1 MMVAHP
7 ARIALCGYSLATA
20 VTAAALH
27 PTPLEHRDLT
37 VAEAENHF
45 HDALATSEYDMSLFD
60 GNITDLSTRLV
71 GWNGCDEKEIPMI
84 YSGWQQSW
92 KIMNLLYS
100 EASTMNFNEAA
111 AVEYLG
117 PPSLDARDLSDVIK
131 NGNDKSLGPLWC
143 VIARTWIHELLH
155 IDWVSKANQ
164 YGSNTHVTDLKM
176 WVPKEGESPPAYQLL
191 QIYSPKMAKT
201 LARYKYDT
209 GHWIAQSCENLTL
222 YAMARYVQKALGN
235 VYPHLP
241 LAPEPPSSPPT
252 EGVEPAFTV
261 GDLFTMHS
269 DGTVTIIN
277 STAVGDLTWDPQ
289 CPSGE
294 EIEAG
299 ADAEELFLGADVVTE
314 ADLPQEYLKKYRT
327 WTGTEIGDKLTFKG
341 VAPGQAVKP
350 GTKLRIL
357 GVGDSITV
365 GFLSERDGGDGNGY
379 RLKLQQDL
387 SKDEVVFVGT
397 ESAGGTM
404 SGGYFAAWSGQTIQY
419 ISEHVSSSL
428 EQRPNIILVHAGT
441 NDMNPNLNIAKQGN
455 DPSRAAS
462 RLGKLIDQIV
472 DACPDAVVLV
482 AMIIS
487 TCEEAQQV
495 NTAQY
500 QALIPGI
507 VQSRRAI
514 GKHVL
519 AIDFT
524 TFPTGSLRDCIHPTN
539 QGYRDFGD
547 YWYDF
552 ISQIPSDWIRQPV
565 GDDPDRPTLPGID
578 ANGGLDGAIPSP
590 SWGINPI
597 QVSSRSSVR
606 TAALLGGS
614 GGERTCKGGPVWR
627 ATGMI
632 ASGFGKAG
640 GWQYR
645 KNWIEAGKVA
655 DGLKLDSKFVRLH
668 DMNGDGKADYIWLNP
683 ENGEIRCWINNL
695 PAPWSPAGTNNSIIG
710 SDAGVAESV
719 FLADMNGDGLEDY
732 MIVNPQNGAV
742 KIWWNYGAD
751 ESWVNGWKFI
761 DGGQIASGV
770 PHANWAT
777 LRFPDINGDGR
788 ADYVYIGAGGSLS
801 HWMNT
806 GTAGGQDVVFYFQG
820 GIATGGTS
828 DISNLVFADVDGD
841 GRDDYLIWD
850 AGRSHRLFE
859 PANEK
864 RRNPKNIRLAD
875 MDGDGKDDYAYIDDN
890 GAIWLWYNQGDADTS
905 MVIDGIRFADIDG
918 DGIEDYVWLHLDTG
932 APTVFDGKDDY
943 LVLDPKTGELHAYLN
958 KGPDESKAEK
968 WLWDP
973 VGSIATGLG
982 PGANVRF
989 ADIDGDGYDDYIFLK
1004 SNGGITIYRNVWETN
1019 KPPSSWR
1026 PLPEADASG
1035 IGQRP
1040 EEIDFV
1046 DVNGDGKAD
1055 YVWTRAR
1062 DGAARVW
1069 LNNYPNQPTWL
1080 EQPEIA
1086 GGVGVSGSDVR
1097 YAILQNTGR
1106 ASYVAVD
1113 RTNGAI
1119 AAWLN
1124 SCTQLGDH
1132 PRPNVVFIG
1141 LRETFTESVLAR
1153 SWIIYESATGSTID
1167 ICDDEPKGAFA
1178 AATTSS
1184 NPKFPTNLGEFDVH
1198 GVEGCVYSGSQDEPG
1213 KMQCPGVSGIRCRQ
1227 DSQYDEVFHCGF
1239 CLIAVHQKPSK
1250 HDSSVTTGPNSD
1262 APILQAA
1269 T

>member
-1 MMVAHP
+1 MYGI
-7 ARIALCGYSLATA
+7 ARI
-20 VTAAALH
+20 
-27 PTPLEHRDLT
+27 
-37 VAEAENHF
+37 
-45 HDALATSEYDMSLFD
+45 
-60 GNITDLSTRLV
+60 
-71 GWNGCDEKEIPMI
+71 
-84 YSGWQQSW
+84 
-92 KIMNLLYS
+92 
-100 EASTMNFNEAA
+100 NFCPRYFAQ
-111 AVEYLG
+111 G
-117 PPSLDARDLSDVIK
+117 DLSDVIK
-131 NGNDKSLGPLWC
+131 NGNDKSLGPLWYANLDNYLPNK
-143 VIARTWIHELLH
+143 ARTWIHELLH

-201 LARYKYDT
+201 LARYKYNT

-277 STAVGDLTWDPQ
+277 STA
-289 CPSGE
+289 
-294 EIEAG
+294 
-299 ADAEELFLGADVVTE
+299 
-314 ADLPQEYLKKYRT
+314 
-327 WTGTEIGDKLTFKG
+327 

-519 AIDFT
+519 AVDFT

-565 GDDPDRPTLPGID
+565 GDDPDQPTLPGID

-710 SDAGVAESV
+710 SGAGVAESV

-788 ADYVYIGAGGSLS
+788 ADYVYIGAAGSLS

-841 GRDDYLIWD
+841 GRDDYLIRD
-850 AGRSHRLFE
+850 AQAGLTGFLNQ
-859 PANEK
+859 PT
-864 RRNPKNIRLAD
+864 RREGVPLYVNQGQAKTIADGITQDPKNIRLAD

-905 MVIDGIRFADIDG
+905 MAIDGIRFADIDG
-918 DGIEDYVWLHLDTG
+918 DGIEDYVWLHPDTG
-932 APTVFDGKDDY
+932 APTVLRF
-943 LVLDPKTGELHAYLN
+943 LVLDPRTGELHAYLN

-1046 DVNGDGKAD
+1046 DINGDGKAD
-1055 YVWTRAR
+1055 YVWTCAR
-1062 DGAARVW
+1062 DGAAGVW

-1227 DSQYDEVFHCGF
+1227 DSH
-1239 CLIAVHQKPSK
+1239 
-1250 HDSSVTTGPNSD
+1250 D

>member
-60 GNITDLSTRLV
+60 GNITDLSTSLV
-71 GWNGCDEKEIPMI
+71 DWNGCDEKEISMI

-111 AVEYLG
+111 AVEYLETSRCG
-117 PPSLDARDLSDVIK
+117 
-131 NGNDKSLGPLWC
+131 
-143 VIARTWIHELLH
+143 
-155 IDWVSKANQ
+155 
-164 YGSNTHVTDLKM
+164 
-176 WVPKEGESPPAYQLL
+176 
-191 QIYSPKMAKT
+191 PKMAKT

-277 STAVGDLTWDPQ
+277 STALQV
-289 CPSGE
+289 
-294 EIEAG
+294 I
-299 ADAEELFLGADVVTE
+299 
-314 ADLPQEYLKKYRT
+314 
-327 WTGTEIGDKLTFKG
+327 
-341 VAPGQAVKP
+341 KP

-519 AIDFT
+519 AVDFT

-655 DGLKLDSKFVRLH
+655 DGLKLDSKFVR
-668 DMNGDGKADYIWLNP
+668 
-683 ENGEIRCWINNL
+683 
-695 PAPWSPAGTNNSIIG
+695 IIG
-710 SDAGVAESV
+710 SGAGVAESV

-850 AGRSHRLFE
+850 AQAGLTGFLNQPTRSEGVPLYVNQGQ
-859 PANEK
+859 AK
-864 RRNPKNIRLAD
+864 TIADGITQDPKNIRLAD
-875 MDGDGKDDYAYIDDN
+875 MDGLKTMFGFIQTPGHRPFCLSLNKGPNDDDAL
-890 GAIWLWYNQGDADTS
+890 GWLWSPVNNGNPIASGAGPGNTVHFGD
-905 MVIDGIRFADIDG
+905 INGQ
-918 DGIEDYVWLHLDTG
+918 
-932 APTVFDGKDDY
+932 VFDGKDDY

-1046 DVNGDGKAD
+1046 DINGDGKAD

-1124 SCTQLGDH
+1124 SCTQLRDH
-1132 PRPNVVFIG
+1132 PRPNFVFIG

-1198 GVEGCVYSGSQDEPG
+1198 GVEGCVYSGSQDEP
-1213 KMQCPGVSGIRCRQ
+1213 
-1227 DSQYDEVFHCGF
+1227 
-1239 CLIAVHQKPSK
+1239 
-1250 HDSSVTTGPNSD
+1250 DSSVTTGPNSD

>member
-45 HDALATSEYDMSLFD
+45 HDALATILKTGANDSSQIFRNLATIQPGYVFDPFAWRLHVRCDDPSKRCPCNSRSTKVAYTTNYD
-60 GNITDLSTRLV
+60 
-71 GWNGCDEKEIPMI
+71 PMYGI
-84 YSGWQQSW
+84 AR
-92 KIMNLLYS
+92 I
-100 EASTMNFNEAA
+100 NFCPRYFAQ
-111 AVEYLG
+111 G
-117 PPSLDARDLSDVIK
+117 DLSDVIK
-131 NGNDKSLGPLWC
+131 NGNDKSLGPLWYANLDNYLPNK
-143 VIARTWIHELLH
+143 ARTWIHELLH
-155 IDWVSKANQ
+155 IDWVSRANQ

-201 LARYKYDT
+201 LARYKHDT

-241 LAPEPPSSPPT
+241 LAPEPTSSPPT

-269 DGTVTIIN
+269 EGTVTIIN
-277 STAVGDLTWDPQ
+277 STA
-289 CPSGE
+289 
-294 EIEAG
+294 
-299 ADAEELFLGADVVTE
+299 
-314 ADLPQEYLKKYRT
+314 
-327 WTGTEIGDKLTFKG
+327 
-341 VAPGQAVKP
+341 
-350 GTKLRIL
+350 
-357 GVGDSITV
+357 
-365 GFLSERDGGDGNGY
+365 
-379 RLKLQQDL
+379 
-387 SKDEVVFVGT
+387 
-397 ESAGGTM
+397 
-404 SGGYFAAWSGQTIQY
+404 AAWSGQTIQY

-519 AIDFT
+519 AVDFT

-645 KNWIEAGKVA
+645 KNWTEAGKVA

-710 SDAGVAESV
+710 SGAGVAESV

-777 LRFPDINGDGR
+777 LRFPDINGDG
-788 ADYVYIGAGGSLS
+788 
-801 HWMNT
+801 
-806 GTAGGQDVVFYFQG
+806 GQDVVFYFQG

-850 AGRSHRLFE
+850 AQAGLTGFLNQ
-859 PANEK
+859 PT
-864 RRNPKNIRLAD
+864 RREGVPLYVNQGQAKTIADGITQDPKNIRLAD

-890 GAIWLWYNQGDADTS
+890 GAIWLWYHQGDADTS

-918 DGIEDYVWLHLDTG
+918 DGIEDYVWLHPDTG
-932 APTVFDGKDDY
+932 APTVFLNKGPNDDDALGWLWSPVNNGNPIASGAGPGNTVHFGDINGQVFDGKDDY

-958 KGPDESKAEK
+958 KGPMNPRQRSGFETLLDRSPPA
-968 WLWDP
+968 WDP
-973 VGSIATGLG
+973 ARI
-982 PGANVRF
+982 
-989 ADIDGDGYDDYIFLK
+989 
-1004 SNGGITIYRNVWETN
+1004 
-1019 KPPSSWR
+1019 
-1026 PLPEADASG
+1026 
-1035 IGQRP
+1035 
-1040 EEIDFV
+1040 
-1046 DVNGDGKAD
+1046 DGKAD

-1086 GGVGVSGSDVR
+1086 GGVGVSGSDVK

-1227 DSQYDEVFHCGF
+1227 DSQYDEVFHCG
-1239 CLIAVHQKPSK
+1239 LSNYKPRIRC
-1250 HDSSVTTGPNSD
+1250 TCD

>member
-1 MMVAHP
+1 MYGI
-7 ARIALCGYSLATA
+7 ARI
-20 VTAAALH
+20 
-27 PTPLEHRDLT
+27 
-37 VAEAENHF
+37 
-45 HDALATSEYDMSLFD
+45 
-60 GNITDLSTRLV
+60 
-71 GWNGCDEKEIPMI
+71 
-84 YSGWQQSW
+84 
-92 KIMNLLYS
+92 
-100 EASTMNFNEAA
+100 NFCPRYFAQ
-111 AVEYLG
+111 G
-117 PPSLDARDLSDVIK
+117 DLSDVIK
-131 NGNDKSLGPLWC
+131 NGNDKSLGPLWYANLDNYLPNK
-143 VIARTWIHELLH
+143 ARTWIHELLH

-201 LARYKYDT
+201 LARYKYNT

-327 WTGTEIGDKLTFKG
+327 WAGTEIGDKLTFKG

-519 AIDFT
+519 AVDFT

-565 GDDPDRPTLPGID
+565 GDDPDQPTLPGID

-710 SDAGVAESV
+710 SGAGVAESV

-788 ADYVYIGAGGSLS
+788 ADYVYIGAAGSLS

-841 GRDDYLIWD
+841 GRDDYLIRD
-850 AGRSHRLFE
+850 AQAGLTGFLNQ
-859 PANEK
+859 PT
-864 RRNPKNIRLAD
+864 RREGVPLYVNQGQAKTIADGITQDPKNIRLAD

-905 MVIDGIRFADIDG
+905 MAIDGIRFADIDG
-918 DGIEDYVWLHLDTG
+918 DGIEDYVWLHPDTG
-932 APTVFDGKDDY
+932 APTVFLNKGPNDDDALGWLWSPVNNGNPIASGAGPGNTVHLETLMGKFCASLCLIAIRLWY
-943 LVLDPKTGELHAYLN
+943 SRELHAYLN

-1046 DVNGDGKAD
+1046 DINGDGKAD
-1055 YVWTRAR
+1055 YVWTCAR
-1062 DGAARVW
+1062 DGAAGVW

-1106 ASYVAVD
+1106 ASYVAID

-1227 DSQYDEVFHCGF
+1227 DSQYDEVFHCG
-1239 CLIAVHQKPSK
+1239 LSNYKPRIRC
-1250 HDSSVTTGPNSD
+1250 TW
-1262 APILQAA
+1262 
-1269 T
+1269 

>member
-1 MMVAHP
+1 M
-7 ARIALCGYSLATA
+7 
-20 VTAAALH
+20 
-27 PTPLEHRDLT
+27 
-37 VAEAENHF
+37 
-45 HDALATSEYDMSLFD
+45 
-60 GNITDLSTRLV
+60 
-71 GWNGCDEKEIPMI
+71 
-84 YSGWQQSW
+84 
-92 KIMNLLYS
+92 
-100 EASTMNFNEAA
+100 
-111 AVEYLG
+111 
-117 PPSLDARDLSDVIK
+117 
-131 NGNDKSLGPLWC
+131 
-143 VIARTWIHELLH
+143 
-155 IDWVSKANQ
+155 
-164 YGSNTHVTDLKM
+164 
-176 WVPKEGESPPAYQLL
+176 
-191 QIYSPKMAKT
+191 
-201 LARYKYDT
+201 
-209 GHWIAQSCENLTL
+209 
-222 YAMARYVQKALGN
+222 
-235 VYPHLP
+235 
-241 LAPEPPSSPPT
+241 
-252 EGVEPAFTV
+252 
-261 GDLFTMHS
+261 
-269 DGTVTIIN
+269 
-277 STAVGDLTWDPQ
+277 
-289 CPSGE
+289 
-294 EIEAG
+294 
-299 ADAEELFLGADVVTE
+299 
-314 ADLPQEYLKKYRT
+314 PQEYLKQYKT
-327 WTGTEIGDKLTFKG
+327 WAGVAVGDKLTLKG

-387 SKDEVVFVGT
+387 S
-397 ESAGGTM
+397 S
-404 SGGYFAAWSGQTIQY
+404 QTIQY
-419 ISEHVSSSL
+419 ISEHISSFL
-428 EQRPNIILVHAGT
+428 EQRPNIVLVHAGT

-455 DPSRAAS
+455 DPSGAAN

-487 TCEEAQQV
+487 TCDEAQQV

-507 VQSRRAI
+507 VKSRRAA

-519 AIDFT
+519 AVDFT
-524 TFPTGSLRDCIHPTN
+524 PFPIRSLRDCIHPTN

-552 ISQIPSDWIRQPV
+552 ITQIPSDWIRQSV

-578 ANGGLDGAIPSP
+578 ANGGLDGAIPAP
-590 SWGINPI
+590 SWGNNPI
-597 QVSSRSSVR
+597 QASSKNSVR
-606 TAALLGGS
+606 TAALLGGN
-614 GGERTCKGGPVWR
+614 GGERICKGGPVWR
-627 ATGMI
+627 ATGKI
-632 ASGFGKAG
+632 ASGLGKAG
-640 GWQYR
+640 AWQYR
-645 KNWIEAGKVA
+645 KNWAEAGKVA
-655 DGLKLDSKFVRLH
+655 DGLKLDSRYVRLH

-710 SDAGVAESV
+710 SGAGVAESV
-719 FLADMNGDGLEDY
+719 FLALEDY

-751 ESWVNGWKFI
+751 ESWVNGWKFV

-788 ADYVYIGAGGSLS
+788 ADYVYIGAGGSLK

-806 GTAGGQDVVFYFQG
+806 GTVGGQDVVFYYQG

-828 DISNLVFADVDGD
+828 DISNLVLADVDGD

-850 AGRSHRLFE
+850 AQAGLTGFLNQPTRRE
-859 PANEK
+859 GVPVYVNQGPAK
-864 RRNPKNIRLAD
+864 TLADGITQDPKDIRLAD

-890 GAIWLWYNQGDADTS
+890 GAIWLWYNRGDADTS
-905 MVIDGIRFADIDG
+905 MAIDGIRFADIDG
-918 DGIEDYVWLHLDTG
+918 DGIEDYVWLHPDTG
-932 APTVFDGKDDY
+932 APTVFLNKGPNDDDALGWLWNPINNGNPIASGAGPGSTVQFGDIDGDGKDDY

-958 KGPDESKAEK
+958 KGPDDSKAEK

-973 VGSIATGLG
+973 IGSIATGLG

-1004 SNGGITIYRNVWETN
+1004 SNGGTTIYRNVWETD
-1019 KPPSSWR
+1019 KPPSSWT

-1046 DVNGDGKAD
+1046 DINGDGKAD

-1086 GGVGVSGSDVR
+1086 GGFGVSGNDVR

-1119 AAWLN
+1119 SAWLN
-1124 SCTQLGDH
+1124 SCVQLGDP

-1141 LRETFTESVLAR
+1141 LREMFTGSIWAR
-1153 SWIIYESATGSTID
+1153 SWTIFESTTGNTVD
-1167 ICDDEPKGAFA
+1167 VCDDEPKGTFT
-1178 AATTSS
+1178 ATTTLA
-1184 NPKFPTNLGEFDVH
+1184 NPTFPTDLGEFDVH
-1198 GVEGCVYSGSQDEPG
+1198 GAEGCTYSGSRDEPDVLN
-1213 KMQCPGVSGIRCRQ
+1213 GVFPLTS
-1227 DSQYDEVFHCGF
+1227 
-1239 CLIAVHQKPSK
+1239 A
-1250 HDSSVTTGPNSD
+1250 
-1262 APILQAA
+1262 QAFSLE